1 MSNSMIPAQWARS
14 AAGGC
19 AERGEGAA
27 PVHGVRAAGA
37 GGMRIAVFAR
47 FVVETVARSDFGRA
61 WMLMAAGA
69 ERCAFL
75 PPSRGANPMCVLKN
89 TTNLL

>member
-1 MSNSMIPAQWARS
+1 
-14 AAGGC
+14 
-19 AERGEGAA
+19 
-27 PVHGVRAAGA
+27 
-37 GGMRIAVFAR
+37 
-47 FVVETVARSDFGRA
+47 
-61 WMLMAAGA
+61 MLMAAGA